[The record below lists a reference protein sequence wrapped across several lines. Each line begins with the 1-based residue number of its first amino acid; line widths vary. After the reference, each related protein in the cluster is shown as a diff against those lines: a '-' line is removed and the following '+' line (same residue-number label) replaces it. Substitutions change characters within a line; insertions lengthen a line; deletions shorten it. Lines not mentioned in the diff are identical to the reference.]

1 MRSRACATALRTTL
15 LRGARRAAAAA
26 AEEAPKPP
34 KPPPQEASGVLRAF
48 VAFGSAVES
57 TADALRN
64 SAIGQIIA
72 PQREAVHSWGRSD
85 ADSAAADSQSG
96 AAENTNGQSV
106 SAPKKKKNS
115 LRVEALPLNTTALG
129 IVAVGGVIDHVD
141 AGDETG
147 WELFKKLMFSKRY
160 KTTAQQ
166 ATEHL
171 YNNVPDFSEPEFL
184 EDVERNL
191 LPTFLDAFWQRDL
204 ETLKSMCSAACF
216 HIDVSTHLKQYEK
229 MKSRCELLMT
239 RRANL
244 FNRLMFVDDSEYAI
258 SSRRRKNED
267 GEEQE
272 FDEDLD
278 SGDMDPEPV
287 FFVSCSA
294 HIINEWVDDKGEVK
308 AGDRDIPE
316 DWHFV
321 FGLTPSKGGKW
332 SLSTLEFHRA
342 QAMA

>member
-1 MRSRACATALRTTL
+1 MRSRACATALSAT
-15 LRGARRAAAAA
+15 LRGARRACAAA
-26 AEEAPKPP
+26 AEEAPRP
-34 KPPPQEASGVLRAF
+34 KPPPQKASGALRAF

-57 TADALRN
+57 TAGALRN

-72 PQREAVHSWGRSD
+72 PQREVVHSWGRID
-85 ADSAAADSQSG
+85 PDSGAADSQSG
-96 AAENTNGQSV
+96 AAEDTNGQSV
-106 SAPKKKKNS
+106 APAKKKKAT
-115 LRVEALPLNTTALG
+115 LRVEALPLNTTVLG
-129 IVAVGGVIDHVD
+129 IVAVGGVIDHVE

-171 YNNVPDFSEPEFL
+171 YANVDDFSEPEFL

-229 MKSRCELLMT
+229 MKSQCELLMT

-294 HIINEWVDDKGEVK
+294 HITNEWVDDKGDVK

-321 FGLTPSKGGKW
+321 FGLTPAKGGKW
-332 SLSTLEFHRA
+332 TLSTLEFHRA